1 MIQHF
6 KRTLASMAV
15 AAVILPAFAQ
25 KTVTG
30 TVRDTE
36 GEPMIGVTVV
46 VDGTSTGSITDIDGN
61 FSIAN
66 VPDGATLKVSYVGFK
81 DQKITIG
88 GKTKF
93 EIQMSEDTKSLDEL
107 VVVGYGVVKKSDLT
121 GSVGSI
127 HSDDIVSKGLH
138 KPRRW
143 SAGCRGRCQCHPVVE
158 SRRRQLHDADTR

>member
-127 HSDDIVSKGLH
+127 HSDDIVSKGATNL
-138 KPRRW
+138 
-143 SAGCRGRCQCHPVVE
+143 AGGLQGAVAVSMSPVVE